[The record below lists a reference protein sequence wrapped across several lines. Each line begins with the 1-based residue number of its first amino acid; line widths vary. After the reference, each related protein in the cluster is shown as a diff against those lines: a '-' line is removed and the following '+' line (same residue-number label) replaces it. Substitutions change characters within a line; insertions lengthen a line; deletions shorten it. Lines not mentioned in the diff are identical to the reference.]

1 MSVLLTDARHAFRG
15 LMKRP
20 LFTGVAVLTL
30 AVGIGANTAIFSVVR
45 GVLLRPLPFEG
56 SDRLVRIC
64 ETNPR
69 VGNYCVASPPNVM
82 DWRAGSRTLSD
93 IGLGRDWPFHMRAD
107 GEQTSIAGGLATA
120 GLFRVLRVKPA
131 LGRLIEPADVV
142 PGRHVVLLDHRLWA
156 DRFGSDPGIVGQQV
170 DLDGDP
176 FTVVGVL
183 PAGFEVPGLEYVR
196 LWRPLHFDPRDEE
209 NREWRGFQVIGRMA
223 DGVSLTQ
230 ARSELETIR
239 ARLAA
244 EHPATNKGWGL
255 RVESLR
261 SSMVAS
267 VRPALL
273 VFTGAVALVLL
284 VVCANLANL
293 LLARALARQPEMAV
307 RAALGGTRRRLAA
320 QVLTEGAL
328 LSLLG
333 GTAGALLA
341 VWGVNGLLALV
352 PGGMPRAEN
361 VAVDGP
367 VLAFALGVSLLTTFL
382 FGTLPALRGARVEL
396 AEALKTGQRS
406 VSGEGGRLR
415 AGLVVVEIA
424 LALTLLVDAGL
435 LVRSFTALSG
445 WDPGFDRQNLMTFSL
460 YVPTDKYSSRARIVG
475 YWKRVRQELGS
486 VPGVT
491 SVGAVSAG
499 PLFGGIETDE
509 FVMEGKTSTPG
520 SNPSVWYHD
529 TSPGYLETLGVQL
542 VRGRMLND
550 ADVAGGP
557 HVAVVNEAMAKL
569 WPGGN
574 PVGGHLRLIQNQWEG
589 EIVGVVRD
597 VRPLD
602 PGTAAKPE
610 LYWPMQQ
617 MGRPFVYFVLRTSVD
632 PASVVPAVRNRL
644 AELDPDVSPGTF
656 RTLNDWMG
664 SRLVRP
670 RFNMLLVGL
679 FSFIALLLATT
690 GIYGVLAYIVAR
702 RSREIGLRMALGA
715 GQRRVAL
722 DVLAHGGRLT
732 ALGIA
737 AGLVLAFA
745 TSRFLASLLF
755 GVKPRDPAT
764 FVVVALLLAVVALL
778 ATYLPA
784 RRASRLE
791 PMQVLR
797 E

>member
-1 MSVLLTDARHAFRG
+1 MSVFLADAKHAFRA

-45 GVLLRPLPFEG
+45 GVLLRPLPFERSG
-56 SDRLVRIC
+56 ELVRIC
-64 ETNPR
+64 ETNPQ
-69 VGNYCVASPPNVM
+69 VGDYCIASPPNVM
-82 DWRAGSRTLSD
+82 DWRAESRTLSE
-93 IGLGRDWPFHMRAD
+93 IGLGRDWPFHLRVA
-107 GEQTSIAGGLATA
+107 GEQAMVSGGLATA
-120 GLFRVLRVKPA
+120 GFFRALRVKPA
-131 LGRLIEPADVV
+131 LGRLIEPEDVV
-142 PGRHVVLLDHRLWA
+142 PGRHVVVLDHRLWV
-156 DRFGSDPGIVGQQV
+156 DRFGSDPDIVGRRV
-170 DLDGDP
+170 ELDTEP

-196 LWRPLHFDPRDEE
+196 LWRPLHFDPRDEK
-209 NREWRGFQVIGRMA
+209 NRDWRGFQVIGRMA
-223 DGVSLTQ
+223 DGVTLTQ
-230 ARSELETIR
+230 TRSELETIR

-244 EHPATNKGWGL
+244 EHPATNEGWGI

-261 SSMVAS
+261 DSMVAS
-267 VRPALL
+267 VRPALM

-293 LLARALARQPEMAV
+293 LLARSLARRPEMAV
-307 RAALGGTRRRLAA
+307 RAAMGGTRRRLAGE
-320 QVLTEGAL
+320 VLMEGAL
-328 LSLLG
+328 LSLMG
-333 GTAGALLA
+333 GAAGVLLA
-341 VWGVNGLLALV
+341 VWGVDAMLALV

-367 VLAFALGVSLLTTFL
+367 VLAFALGLSLLTTVVFA
-382 FGTLPALRGARVEL
+382 TLPALRGARVEL
-396 AEALKTGQRS
+396 AEALKAGQRS
-406 VSGEGGRLR
+406 VSAEGGRLR

-435 LVRSFTALSG
+435 LVRSFSTLSG
-445 WDPGFDRQNLMTFSL
+445 WNPGFDRQNLMIFSMFA
-460 YVPTDKYSSRARIVG
+460 PNDKYTDHAQVVAFWR
-475 YWKRVRQELGS
+475 RVREELGT

-509 FVMEGKTSTPG
+509 FVMQGRTSTPG

-542 VRGRMLND
+542 LRGRMIND
-550 ADVAGGP
+550 GDVAGGP
-557 HVAVVNEAMAKL
+557 HVAVVNEAMARL
-569 WPGGN
+569 WPGGD
-574 PVGGHLRLIQNQWEG
+574 PVGAHLRLLQNHWEG

-597 VRPLD
+597 IKPLV

-610 LYWPMQQ
+610 LYWPLQQ
-617 MGRPFVYFVLRTSVD
+617 MGRPVVFFVLRTDVA

-644 AELDPDVSPGTF
+644 AQLDPDVSPGTF
-656 RTLNDWMG
+656 RTFNDWVG
-664 SRLVRP
+664 TRLVRP

-690 GIYGVLAYIVAR
+690 GIYGVLAYLVAR
-702 RSREIGLRMALGA
+702 RAREIGLRMALGA

-722 DVLAHGGRLT
+722 EVLARGGRLT
-732 ALGIA
+732 ALGLGL
-737 AGLVLAFA
+737 GLVLAVA

-755 GVKPRDPAT
+755 GVKPTDPVT
-764 FVVVALLLAVVALL
+764 FAAVALLLAAVALL

-784 RRASRLE
+784 RRASRLD
-791 PMQVLR
+791 PMEVLR

>member
-1 MSVLLTDARHAFRG
+1 MSVLLAEAKHAFRA

-45 GVLLRPLPFEG
+45 GVLLRPLPFER

-64 ETNPR
+64 ETNPQ
-69 VGNYCVASPPNVM
+69 VGSYCVASPPNVM
-82 DWRAGSRTLSD
+82 DWRAASRTLSE
-93 IGLGRDWPFHMRAD
+93 IGLGRDWPFHLRAD
-107 GEQTSIAGGLATA
+107 GKQATIAGGLATA
-120 GLFRVLRVKPA
+120 GFFRALRVKPA
-131 LGRLIEPADVV
+131 LGRLIEPEDVV
-142 PGRHVVLLDHRLWA
+142 PGRHVVVLDHRLWA
-156 DRFGSDPGIVGQQV
+156 DRFGSDPGIVGRRV
-170 DLDGDP
+170 ELDGEP
-176 FTVVGVL
+176 YTVVGVL

-196 LWRPLHFDPRDEE
+196 LWRPLHFDPRAEE
-209 NREWRGFQVIGRMA
+209 NRIWRGFQVIGRMA

-230 ARSELETIR
+230 TRSELETIR

-244 EHPATNKGWGL
+244 EHPATNKGWGI

-261 SSMVAS
+261 DSMVAS

-284 VVCANLANL
+284 IVCANLANL
-293 LLARALARQPEMAV
+293 LLARSVSRRQEMAV
-307 RAALGGTRRRLAA
+307 RAALGGSRRRLAV

-333 GTAGALLA
+333 GVGGVLLA
-341 VWGVNGLLALV
+341 VWGVDGLLALV

-361 VAVDGP
+361 VAVDGS
-367 VLAFALGVSLLTTFL
+367 VLVFALGLSLLTTFL
-382 FGTLPALRGARVEL
+382 FATLPALRGARVEL
-396 AEALKTGQRS
+396 AQALKTGQRS
-406 VSGEGGRLR
+406 VSADGGRLR

-435 LVRSFTALSG
+435 LARSFGALSG
-445 WDPGFDRQNLMTFSL
+445 WDPGFDRQNLVTFSL
-460 YVPTDKYSSRARIVG
+460 YLPHEKYTSHAQVVDFWRRAR
-475 YWKRVRQELGS
+475 QQLGT

-499 PLFGGIETDE
+499 PLFGGVETDE
-509 FVMEGKTSTPG
+509 FVMEGHTSTPG
-520 SNPSVWYHD
+520 SNPSVTYHD
-529 TSPGYLETLGVQL
+529 ASPGYLETLGVQL
-542 VRGRMLND
+542 LRGRMIND
-550 ADVAGGP
+550 GDVDGGP
-557 HVAVVNEAMAKL
+557 HVAVVNEAMARL
-569 WPGGN
+569 WPDDN
-574 PVGGHLRLIQNQWEG
+574 PVGAHLRLLQNHWEG

-597 VRPLD
+597 INPLV
-602 PGTAAKPE
+602 PGTAAKPQ
-610 LYWPMQQ
+610 LYWPLQQ
-617 MGRPFVYFVLRTSVD
+617 KGRPFVYFVLRTSVD
-632 PASVVPAVRNRL
+632 PGSVVPAVRARL
-644 AELDPDVSPGTF
+644 AQLDPDLQPGTF
-656 RTLNDWMG
+656 RTLNDWVG
-664 SRLVRP
+664 TRLVRP

-722 DVLAHGGRLT
+722 EVLARGSRLT
-732 ALGIA
+732 AFGIA
-737 AGLVLAFA
+737 GGLVLAFA

-755 GVKPRDPAT
+755 GVRPTDPVT
-764 FVVVALLLAVVALL
+764 FFAVALLLAAVALL

-784 RRASRLE
+784 RRASRLD
-791 PMQVLR
+791 PMEVLR